1 MKRVVISVFAVFLSV
16 CAQSAAAQE
25 TPAAS
30 DFSKYTYDAFFDHYK
45 HGGLQEKL
53 YLVTDKPY
61 YSAGDTVWFS
71 AFLVHSIFFTKFT
84 ESAFIYVELVSA
96 EGGLVTRLKVKG
108 ENGRFN
114 NRMEL
119 SPKLAAG
126 RYTLRAYTRWMTNFD
141 DAFLFRKEIEVGNYI
156 DDAVQPQISYTVNN
170 DRSVAARIKFVTD
183 TGEPIVSCPVEYSL
197 HIGGKTSNY
206 SSKTDASGILSF
218 KFRPSLDAGDCLS
231 VNIKA
236 NNRVLTRTVPMPM
249 FSDDFDVKFMPEGGN
264 LIAGLSQI
272 VAFRATGAD
281 GAGADVEGYVS
292 DAAGNRICEIASR
305 HAGMGIFVFTGFIG
319 ETYTATLTS
328 SRGVT
333 RTFRLPEVQPA
344 GCALHVK
351 RGAGDILLL
360 GLSATNDLPLSR
372 LAIVVQSRGTVDY
385 VVENPSRVNRL
396 SLRGMKSGVAHI
408 SVVDKQS
415 LSVVAER
422 LVFVDNR
429 AVASA
434 SIAPVVKRPFKPRE
448 KITLDFDIRNSEGKP
463 VEGDFVVSVTDAEV
477 VDADTAGDNIFSYL
491 LLSSDL
497 RGRIDNPSYYF
508 EADDAERRA
517 NLDLVMLTHGWR
529 RYSLQALFAGRRNEI
544 RYPVEETQRITGG
557 VTGVIGKAKSPSIL
571 IMEKASRYSGL
582 FELNESNRFT
592 ITGLDVP
599 DTAYYYIQ
607 ALNRKGHSRSVR
619 IKVDPETYPSTN
631 VGIYR
636 SYYKEKAV
644 SVPESF
650 LMRSKESYYNDGGM
664 RVIDIEDV
672 VVTASRIEKYSYS
685 TLVDGFNTVR
695 GLSNYAS
702 IYDALQRFRQ
712 LRVSGTDVTVK
723 SSERSYV
730 QGVEDN
736 GGEMMVNIVEE
747 AAVPAVFIN
756 GMSADIGAL
765 DLYSLEDVKSLSYVD
780 ATDAAF
786 LGGDAKYGAIIME
799 VNEVR
804 NVSTLS
810 NESMAKV
817 LVAGYCKPV
826 EFYAPRYDRPSADDK
841 KDLRSTIAWEPRLK
855 TAADGR
861 ASMTFWAADRRNDY
875 NVVLEGI
882 TAEGELCRSTVRLA
896 ADK

>member
-1 MKRVVISVFAVFLSV
+1 MCMWLAVW
-16 CAQSAAAQE
+16 AQCAAAQE
-25 TPAAS
+25 LPAVS
-30 DFSKYTYDAFFDHYK
+30 DFSQYTSDAFLDHYK

-53 YLVTDKPY
+53 YLITDKPY

-71 AFLVHSIFFTKFT
+71 AFLLHSVFFTRFT

-96 EGGLVTRLKVKG
+96 EGGLVARLKVKG
-108 ENGRFN
+108 ENGRFD

-156 DDAVQPQISYTVNN
+156 DDAVQPQISYTVNS

-183 TGEPIVSCPVEYSL
+183 AGDPIAACPVEYTL
-197 HIGGKTSNY
+197 HIGGKTNSY
-206 SSKTDASGILSF
+206 SSKTDAAGMLSF

-231 VNIKA
+231 LNIKA
-236 NNRVLTRTVPMPM
+236 NNRILTRTVPLPM
-249 FSDDFDVKFMPEGGN
+249 FSNDFDVRFMPEGGN
-264 LIAGLSQI
+264 LVAGLSQI

-292 DAAGNRICEIASR
+292 DAAGNRICEVASR
-305 HAGMGIFVFTGFIG
+305 HAGMGIFVFTGFVG

-333 RTFRLPEVQPA
+333 RTFKLPDVQPA

-360 GLSATNDLPLSR
+360 GLSATPDLPLSR
-372 LAIVVQSRGTVDY
+372 LAVVVQSRGTVDC
-385 VVENPSRVNRL
+385 VIENPSRVNRL
-396 SLRGMKSGVAHI
+396 STQGMRSGVAHI
-408 SVVDKQS
+408 SVVDKPT
-415 LSVVAER
+415 LSVIAER

-429 AVASA
+429 AVATA
-434 SIAPVVKRPFKPRE
+434 EIAPAVKRPFRPRE
-448 KITLDFDIRNSEGKP
+448 KITLDFDIRNSGGKP
-463 VEGDFVVSVTDAEV
+463 VAGDFAVSVTDAEV
-477 VDADTAGDNIFSYL
+477 VESDTAGDNIFSYL
-491 LLSSDL
+491 LLTSDL

-508 EADDAERRA
+508 EADDAEHRA

-529 RYSLQALFAGRRNEI
+529 RYSLQAILEGKRNEI
-544 RYPVEETQRITGG
+544 RYPVEETQRITGC

-607 ALNRKGHSRSVR
+607 ALNRKGQSRSVR

-636 SYYKEKAV
+636 RYYREPAV

-664 RVIDIEDV
+664 RVIDIEEV
-672 VVTASRIEKYSYS
+672 VVTAQRVENYSYS

-712 LRVSGTDVTVK
+712 LKVSGTDVTVRR
-723 SSERSYV
+723 SGRSYV
-730 QGVEDN
+730 QGVEDV
-736 GGEMMVNIVEE
+736 GSETEMNIIEE
-747 AAVPAVFIN
+747 EPVPAVFIN
-756 GMSADIGAL
+756 GMAADIGAL

-786 LGGDAKYGAIIME
+786 LGGDAKYGAIVMS

-804 NVSTLS
+804 SENTLS
-810 NESMAKV
+810 NETMAKV
-817 LVAGYCKPV
+817 LVAGYCKPA
-826 EFYAPRYDRPSADDK
+826 EFYAPRYDRPAADDK
-841 KDLRSTIAWEPRLK
+841 KDIRSTVAWEPRLK
-855 TAADGR
+855 SSDDGR
-861 ASMTFWAADRRNDY
+861 ASMTFWSADRRNDY
-875 NVVLEGI
+875 NVVLEGV
-882 TAEGELCRSTVRLA
+882 TAEGELFRRTLRLTA
-896 ADK
+896 EK